1 MPGNESGASGQ
12 RAVGRTQ
19 QRKRPQ
25 DYTGQEKLKGERG
38 RAEQIEEAAER
49 MAMADGPI
57 TVLRNSD
64 PVDYT
69 DEARRNAAPPVPLQD
84 DPQVEVKPRRYKVR
98 VVCDIEQMTFRREI
112 LDPGD
117 FDYRGRLNE
126 GVDPALARMPL
137 LGGLNYYDFEEGKEY
152 IVDEPLYQH
161 LRLLGFIYE

>member
-1 MPGNESGASGQ
+1 MPANESGASGQ

-25 DYTGQEKLKGERG
+25 DYTGQEKLKGERDK
-38 RAEQIEEAAER
+38 AEQIEEAAER

-57 TVLRNSD
+57 TVLRNTE

-69 DEARRNAAPPVPLQD
+69 DEAHLASVPVDELAT

-98 VVCDIEQMTFRREI
+98 VVCDIEQMTFRREV

-117 FDYRGRLNE
+117 FDYRGRLNP
-126 GVDPALARMPL
+126 GVDMAVAKMPL
-137 LGGLNYYDFEEGKEY
+137 LGGLRYYDFEEGKEY

-161 LRLLGFIYE
+161 LRALGFIYE